1 MKITL
6 INNSVFLIKTSLGK
20 KILLD
25 PIQIDDNTKISD
37 LNPDIIT
44 LSHFHNNDTL
54 NKFSFPNCK
63 IINSDCNFSNDY
75 INISGFKTYR
85 DNFSGFKR
93 GENIIY
99 LIEVDNLK
107 ICHLGSLG
115 HILDE
120 SLIKKLYNLDF
131 LFIPIGGNFYLDGIT
146 ASKLANKLQPK
157 FIIPIYFKN
166 STNFFYLDG
175 AFKFLSSMKNIL
187 NVNGN
192 TIIDKDLPNDSS
204 SCVVFIH

>member
-1 MKITL
+1 MEITL
-6 INNSVFLIKTSLGK
+6 INNSTFLIKTSLGK

-25 PIQIDDNTKISD
+25 PLQIETHIKKYDINA
-37 LNPDIIT
+37 DIIT
-44 LSHFHNNDTL
+44 FSHFHNNDIL
-54 NKFSFPNCK
+54 NKFSFSNCK
-63 IINSDCNFSNDY
+63 IINSVCSFSNDY
-75 INISGFKTYR
+75 IKIDGFKTYR

-99 LIEVDNLK
+99 LLEVDGLR

-131 LFIPIGGNFYLDGIT
+131 LFIPIGGNFYLDGLT
-146 ASKLANKLQPK
+146 ASKLANKLEPK

-187 NVNGN
+187 NIHGN
-192 TIIDKDLPNDSS
+192 TISSTDLPNNNFSS
-204 SCVVFIH
+204 VLFIN

>member
-1 MKITL
+1 MEITL
-6 INNSVFLIKTSLGK
+6 INNSTFLIKTSLGK

-25 PIQIDDNTKISD
+25 PIQIETHIKKYDI
-37 LNPDIIT
+37 NPDIIT
-44 LSHFHNNDTL
+44 FSHFHDNNIL
-54 NKFSFPNCK
+54 NKFSFSNCK
-63 IINSDCNFSNDY
+63 IINSVCSFSNDY
-75 INISGFKTYR
+75 IKVDGFKTYR

-99 LIEVDNLK
+99 LLEVDNLR

-115 HILDE
+115 HILDDD
-120 SLIKKLYNLDF
+120 LIEKLYNLDF

-157 FIIPIYFKN
+157 FIVPIYFRN

-175 AFKFLSSMKNIL
+175 AFKFLSSMKNIF
-187 NVNGN
+187 NIQGN
-192 TIIDKDLPNDSS
+192 TIFHNDLPNSNTSS
-204 SCVVFIH
+204 VLFIN